1 MSSVLMWLCL
11 VCCVVSKS
19 TQAWILPSPWH
30 VHWLVMIISP
40 ARLPLVLSNWGT
52 YSITSKSFPYLNLVV
67 FFYSLRVKKHAW
79 KLWKLCWD
87 IQFLKDRKINKW
99 QFYSFLIILFYNNF
113 ILFSSNTYLQVYM
126 CVYALIAFTIVST
139 DWSE

>member
-1 MSSVLMWLCL
+1 MIYCLLIVRNISAYCCLKKKNIYIHSKQFHFYFCKIGTSKFPKIRAIKDIFNLIPACVKRKGTYATTIWRWSIIVMSSVLMWLCL

-52 YSITSKSFPYLNLVV
+52 YSY
-67 FFYSLRVKKHAW
+67 
-79 KLWKLCWD
+79 
-87 IQFLKDRKINKW
+87 
-99 QFYSFLIILFYNNF
+99 
-113 ILFSSNTYLQVYM
+113 
-126 CVYALIAFTIVST
+126 
-139 DWSE
+139 

>member
-1 MSSVLMWLCL
+1 MSSVLCLMWLCL

-52 YSITSKSFPYLNLVV
+52 YSITSKSFPYLNLIV
-67 FFYSLRVKKHAW
+67 FFILTCMYMRKNNDYAEISSFW
-79 KLWKLCWD
+79 KN
-87 IQFLKDRKINKW
+87 RKIYYI
-99 QFYSFLIILFYNNF
+99 FTFFFFIIISFSFHQTLTHKY
-113 ILFSSNTYLQVYM
+113 TQVYV
-126 CVYALIAFTIVST
+126 CAY
-139 DWSE
+139 